1 MKKRF
6 TKFYIIGIHSSGN
19 KEEFKFFVDLH
30 TLYVHETIFVF
41 IIHGMFKCKQF
52 SFKMYE
58 SENLY
63 RLIFNRYKLQKILY
77 LGYVKV
83 AYSLHFR
90 ALSLILPSLPN
101 TAGVADEK
109 SDDKQRYCQ
118 PVESR
123 TSSRSGMHLYRAFRF
138 RSQ

>member
-1 MKKRF
+1 
-6 TKFYIIGIHSSGN
+6 
-19 KEEFKFFVDLH
+19 
-30 TLYVHETIFVF
+30 
-41 IIHGMFKCKQF
+41 MFKCKQF